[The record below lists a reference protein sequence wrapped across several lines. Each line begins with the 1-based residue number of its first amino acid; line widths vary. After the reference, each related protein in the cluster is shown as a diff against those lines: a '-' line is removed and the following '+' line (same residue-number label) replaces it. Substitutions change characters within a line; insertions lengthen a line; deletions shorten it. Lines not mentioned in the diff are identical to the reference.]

1 MPLSDTYELALAGL
15 VLDMAGDK
23 DESMK
28 VSQILSD
35 AQDDDGRVPD
45 AYRR

>member
-23 DESMK
+23 YESTK
-28 VSQILSD
+28 AAQILID
-35 AQDDDGRVPD
+35 MQDDDGRVPD
-45 AYRR
+45 AARR

>member
-15 VLDMAGDK
+15 VLTMAGDE

-28 VSQILSD
+28 VAQILSD
-35 AQDDDGRVPD
+35 AQEDDGRVPD
-45 AYRR
+45 AHRR